1 MKTNISEDLPARK
14 FAPAASAG
22 GGSEADSGGSGDVEK
37 KTRQLV
43 YDSKYQV
50 KKQMGPDTKMDP
62 AAVVKAVL
70 DRINKSE
77 YPEPIKARARKIVM
91 GDNQVKEMK
100 EFASH
105 NVARALYSVF
115 VEQSSK
121 IIDEEYIEKL
131 KRELSEA
138 DQSPEERKYKVRVTD
153 KETGNSYIRM
163 ANRSKINELRANPN
177 IASVEML
184 DLYGSPEPTERER
197 TKGAQTAS
205 VAAGK
210 GLKNNDGNLANNY
223 PPYNKVTR
231 GDVIAGATGKD
242 QMGGKK
248 KVREEFIGEKDNG
261 DENKPLEPMKKGK
274 RNKCK
279 VYDPSGSGR
288 DRDSGSGRELMM
300 HQELEG
306 ELIAETGYT
315 KFLKQVHSLREMAVS
330 QNQQQL
336 AGMALAYLRGEMSD
350 ASEEVKK
357 MAEMGEK
364 KLRDFAKTKHEGLPE
379 KVKEEMECGSDDDKK
394 KKKNV
399 IDPREMET
407 IKGRLRAELGL
418 MGLKMSYEP
427 EGELVDEA
435 TRAAREGEPE
445 PWRGV
450 DLKRRREES
459 QKSLRTPAGREELAS
474 KAASRR
480 RKQTPEAQAQQRSED
495 ENFERV
501 KGINK
506 RGLTQRQKKESEG
519 VRAAGRL
526 GS

>member
-184 DLYGSPEPTERER
+184 DLYGSPEPNESER

-205 VAAGK
+205 VTAGK
-210 GLKNNDGNLANNY
+210 GLAKRDYDGDGKIESGAKEY
-223 PPYNKVTR
+223 R
-231 GDVIAGATGKD
+231 GSVHNAIQRKKGGSPDGKD
-242 QMGGKK
+242 TSS
-248 KVREEFIGEKDNG
+248 VREEFIGEKDNG
-261 DENKPLEPMKKGK
+261 DKNKPIKPMKGT
-274 RNKCK
+274 NNYI
-279 VYDPSGSGR
+279 VHDPSGSGKS
-288 DRDSGSGRELMM
+288 SGVEGLMA
-300 HQELEG
+300 HNELEG
-306 ELIAETGYT
+306 ELIAETGYS
-315 KFLKQVHSLREMAVS
+315 KFLKIVSSDKEKILNPAKVDMNGPQVGCDGPDPRSR
-330 QNQQQL
+330 NT
-336 AGMALAYLRGEMSD
+336 SD
-350 ASEEVKK
+350 NLVKN
-357 MAEMGEK
+357 
-364 KLRDFAKTKHEGLPE
+364 KLR
-379 KVKEEMECGSDDDKK
+379 
-394 KKKNV
+394 
-399 IDPREMET
+399 
-407 IKGRLRAELGL
+407 L

-427 EGELVDEA
+427 EGKLVDEA

>member
-14 FAPAASAG
+14 FSPAASAG
-22 GGSEADSGGSGDVEK
+22 GGSEADGGGDVEK

-77 YPEPIKARARKIVM
+77 YPEPIKARARKIVT

-115 VEQSSK
+115 VEQPSK

-153 KETGNSYIRM
+153 KDTGNSYIRM

-177 IASVEML
+177 IVSVEML
-184 DLYGSPEPTERER
+184 DLYGSPEPSESER
-197 TKGAQTAS
+197 TKGSQTAS
-205 VAAGK
+205 VTAGK

-231 GDVIAGATGKD
+231 GDVIAGATGND

-248 KVREEFIGEKDNG
+248 KVKEEFIGEKDNG

-288 DRDSGSGRELMM
+288 DSGSGREGLML
-300 HQELEG
+300 HNELEG
-306 ELIAETGYT
+306 EVITETGYT
-315 KFLKQVHSLREMAVS
+315 KFLKKVHSLQEKAVS

-336 AGMALAYLRGEMSD
+336 AGMALAYLRGEMPD

-379 KVKEEMECGSDDDKK
+379 KVKESKCDDSDNKEMNDDEEE
-394 KKKNV
+394 
-399 IDPREMET
+399 DPRSMKT
-407 IKGRLRAELGL
+407 KVNLVKNKLRA

-435 TRAAREGEPE
+435 TRAAREGVPE
-445 PWRGV
+445 THRPGLEV
-450 DLKRRREES
+450 NRRVATQNRE
-459 QKSLRTPAGREELAS
+459 TPQGRRVLAS
-474 KAASRR
+474 QAASRR
-480 RKQTPEAQAQQRSED
+480 KKQTPEEQEKKRAEE

-501 KGINK
+501 QGINR

-519 VRAAGRL
+519 VRAAGSL

>member
-22 GGSEADSGGSGDVEK
+22 GGSEADSGGGGDVEK

-50 KKQMGPDTKMDP
+50 RKQMGPDTRMDP

-184 DLYGSPEPTERER
+184 DLYGSPEPTESER

-261 DENKPLEPMKKGK
+261 DEKKQIKPMKPGK
-274 RNKCK
+274 KNNCVK
-279 VYDPSGSGR
+279 VYDPSGSG
-288 DRDSGSGRELMM
+288 RDSGSGRELMM

-315 KFLKQVHSLREMAVS
+315 KFLDMIQ
-330 QNQQQL
+330 
-336 AGMALAYLRGEMSD
+336 
-350 ASEEVKK
+350 
-357 MAEMGEK
+357 EK
-364 KLRDFAKTKHEGLPE
+364 KLTKAEKAKKEQIVKSLKPKYGKTSKTYAIATSVAKRVAEE
-379 KVKEEMECGSDDDKK
+379 KEEKKSEESGCEDDSRAKYAEREVI
-394 KKKNV
+394 KN
-399 IDPREMET
+399 
-407 IKGRLRAELGL
+407 RLRAALGIKNPIV
-418 MGLKMSYEP
+418 MTAGYNP

>member
-22 GGSEADSGGSGDVEK
+22 GGSEADSGGGGDVEK

-50 KKQMGPDTKMDP
+50 RKQMGPDTRMDP

-77 YPEPIKARARKIVM
+77 YPEPIKARARKIVT

-115 VEQSSK
+115 VEQPSK
-121 IIDEEYIEKL
+121 IIDEEYIEEL

-184 DLYGSPEPTERER
+184 DLYGSPEPTESER

-205 VAAGK
+205 VTAGK
-210 GLKNNDGNLANNY
+210 GLAKRDYDGDGKIESGAKEY
-223 PPYNKVTR
+223 R
-231 GDVIAGATGKD
+231 GSVHNAIQRKRGGSPDGKD
-242 QMGGKK
+242 TSS
-248 KVREEFIGEKDNG
+248 VREEFIGEKDNG
-261 DENKPLEPMKKGK
+261 DEKKQIKPMKGK
-274 RNKCK
+274 NKCK
-279 VYDPSGSGR
+279 VYNPFGSG
-288 DRDSGSGRELMM
+288 RDSGSGRELMM

-306 ELIAETGYT
+306 EVIAETGYS

-379 KVKEEMECGSDDDKK
+379 KVKESKCDDSDNKEINDEEE
-394 KKKNV
+394 
-399 IDPREMET
+399 DPRSMKT
-407 IKGRLRAELGL
+407 KINLVKNKLRA

-435 TRAAREGEPE
+435 TRSAREGVPE
-445 PWRGV
+445 THRPGLEV
-450 DLKRRREES
+450 NRRVATQNRE
-459 QKSLRTPAGREELAS
+459 TPQGRRVLAS
-474 KAASRR
+474 QAASRR
-480 RKQTPEAQAQQRSED
+480 KKQTPEEQEKKSAEE

>member
-14 FAPAASAG
+14 FSPAASAG
-22 GGSEADSGGSGDVEK
+22 GGSEADSGGGNVEK

-184 DLYGSPEPTERER
+184 DLYGSPEPNESER

-205 VAAGK
+205 VTAGK
-210 GLKNNDGNLANNY
+210 GLAKRDYDGDGKIESGAKEY
-223 PPYNKVTR
+223 R
-231 GDVIAGATGKD
+231 GSVHNAIQRKKGGSPDGKD
-242 QMGGKK
+242 TSS
-248 KVREEFIGEKDNG
+248 VREEFIGEKDNG
-261 DENKPLEPMKKGK
+261 DENKQIKPMKGK
-274 RNKCK
+274 NKCK
-279 VYDPSGSGR
+279 VYNPFGSG
-288 DRDSGSGRELMM
+288 RDSGSGRELMM

-315 KFLKQVHSLREMAVS
+315 KFLDMIQ
-330 QNQQQL
+330 
-336 AGMALAYLRGEMSD
+336 
-350 ASEEVKK
+350 
-357 MAEMGEK
+357 EK
-364 KLRDFAKTKHEGLPE
+364 KLTKAEKAKKEQIVKSLKPKYGKTSKTYAIATSVAKRVAEE
-379 KVKEEMECGSDDDKK
+379 KEEKKSEESGCEDDSRAKYAEREVI
-394 KKKNV
+394 KN
-399 IDPREMET
+399 
-407 IKGRLRAELGL
+407 RLRAALGIKNPIV
-418 MGLKMSYEP
+418 MTAGYNP

-501 KGINK
+501 QRINK
-506 RGLTQRQKKESEG
+506 RRRTKKEIKDYEG
-519 VRAAGRL
+519 VRAAGPL

>member
-14 FAPAASAG
+14 FAPAANTG
-22 GGSEADSGGSGDVEK
+22 GGSAEDSGGGNMEK
-37 KTRQLV
+37 KAKQLV

-50 KKQMGPDTKMDP
+50 RKQMGPDTRMDP

-77 YPEPIKARARKIVM
+77 YPEPIKARARKIVT

-115 VEQSSK
+115 VEQPSK

-184 DLYGSPEPTERER
+184 DLYGSPEPNESER
-197 TKGAQTAS
+197 TKGSQTAS
-205 VAAGK
+205 VTAGK
-210 GLKNNDGNLANNY
+210 DLAKRDYDGDGKIESGAKEY
-223 PPYNKVTR
+223 R
-231 GDVIAGATGKD
+231 GSVHNAIQRKKGGSPDGKD
-242 QMGGKK
+242 TSS
-248 KVREEFIGEKDNG
+248 VREEFIGEKDNG
-261 DENKPLEPMKKGK
+261 DENKQIKPMKGK
-274 RNKCK
+274 NKCK
-279 VYDPSGSGR
+279 VYNPFGSG
-288 DRDSGSGRELMM
+288 RDSGSGRELMM

-306 ELIAETGYT
+306 EVIAETGYS

-379 KVKEEMECGSDDDKK
+379 KVEEAKCDSSDKNEDGEDERGEYAKKNLIKNRIRAALGIKNPIVISTSDETEGKK
-394 KKKNV
+394 KMTSEDYMLQTK
-399 IDPREMET
+399 
-407 IKGRLRAELGL
+407 KGRVRMPGDPPTPKASPAALV
-418 MGLKMSYEP
+418 KP
-427 EGELVDEA
+427 IEGP
-435 TRAAREGEPE
+435 R
-445 PWRGV
+445 
-450 DLKRRREES
+450 
-459 QKSLRTPAGREELAS
+459 KSLPFPRS
-474 KAASRR
+474 SRF
-480 RKQTPEAQAQQRSED
+480 D
-495 ENFERV
+495 
-501 KGINK
+501 
-506 RGLTQRQKKESEG
+506 
-519 VRAAGRL
+519 
-526 GS
+526 

>member
-115 VEQSSK
+115 VEQPSK
-121 IIDEEYIEKL
+121 IIDEEYIEEL

-153 KETGNSYIRM
+153 KETGNSYIRW

-184 DLYGSPEPTERER
+184 DLYGSPEPSESER

-205 VAAGK
+205 VTAGK

-223 PPYNKVTR
+223 PP
-231 GDVIAGATGKD
+231 
-242 QMGGKK
+242 
-248 KVREEFIGEKDNG
+248 
-261 DENKPLEPMKKGK
+261 
-274 RNKCK
+274 
-279 VYDPSGSGR
+279 
-288 DRDSGSGRELMM
+288 
-300 HQELEG
+300 
-306 ELIAETGYT
+306 
-315 KFLKQVHSLREMAVS
+315 
-330 QNQQQL
+330 
-336 AGMALAYLRGEMSD
+336 
-350 ASEEVKK
+350 
-357 MAEMGEK
+357 
-364 KLRDFAKTKHEGLPE
+364 
-379 KVKEEMECGSDDDKK
+379 
-394 KKKNV
+394 
-399 IDPREMET
+399 
-407 IKGRLRAELGL
+407 
-418 MGLKMSYEP
+418 
-427 EGELVDEA
+427 
-435 TRAAREGEPE
+435 
-445 PWRGV
+445 
-450 DLKRRREES
+450 
-459 QKSLRTPAGREELAS
+459 
-474 KAASRR
+474 
-480 RKQTPEAQAQQRSED
+480 
-495 ENFERV
+495 
-501 KGINK
+501 
-506 RGLTQRQKKESEG
+506 
-519 VRAAGRL
+519 
-526 GS
+526 